1 MANILVKR
9 IDSLRKP
16 VCVVE
21 ANAALAK
28 KPEVIAQIQKVKVRI
43 AKIEEMVNS
52 GDETSKNLSS
62 LNKRTRTALIP
73 SVLHCIAKVNG
84 HKVAHSGAIP
94 SATIKQ
100 TSSTLKI
107 MKEEDFIKLLSELK
121 GYVTIN
127 KASLAEMDY
136 SNQDVESFTTL
147 AQTYMDNCIR
157 KQGCKKL
164 ETARNTMLKNE
175 ILQAKLAI
183 KNLDIIMESYKQE
196 YPETFTLYHLDR
208 KVKNSQGQKV
218 SVLGYFLDAETGQ
231 PAQSVS
237 VKIYRLENDEQVKM
251 LKSEQFAPESSVKP
265 VQKKHTSA
273 KGRINCRN
281 MEAGSYVAVISKA
294 GFVTKNVPLYVNPKE
309 TFKLKVNM
317 EREA

>member
-1 MANILVKR
+1 MANILVKK

-16 VCVVE
+16 VSVVE

-28 KPEVIAQIQKVKVRI
+28 KPEVVAQIEKVKVRI
-43 AKIEEMVNS
+43 AKIEDMVNS
-52 GDETSKNLSS
+52 VDETSKDLTS

-94 SATIKQ
+94 SDPIKQ
-100 TSSTLKI
+100 TLSTLKI
-107 MKEEDFIKLLSELK
+107 MKEEDFIKLLSDLK
-121 GYVTIN
+121 GYVTTN

-136 SNQDVESFTTL
+136 SNQDVENFTTL
-147 AQTYMDNCIR
+147 AQTYMDNCSR

-183 KNLDIIMESYKQE
+183 KNLDIIMESYKLE

-208 KVKNSQGQKV
+208 KIKNSQSQKV
-218 SVLGYFLDAETGQ
+218 SVLGYFLNADTGQ

-237 VKIYRLENDEQVKM
+237 VKIYRLENDGQVM
-251 LKSEQFAPESSVKP
+251 SLKAEQFAPESYAKP

-309 TFKLKVNM
+309 TFKLKVDM